1 MFMKYFKEK
10 KSFDINLKNSEK
22 YKFGGVGATVDQN
35 TYRATDTTR
44 EKKKVVIFRI
54 YIFLISLFRELMSVT
69 TFVNIHVFNMNL

>member
-44 EKKKVVIFRI
+44 EKKKSGYFQDL
-54 YIFLISLFRELMSVT
+54 YILNFPFQGINDCHYLCKYSCF
-69 TFVNIHVFNMNL
+69 